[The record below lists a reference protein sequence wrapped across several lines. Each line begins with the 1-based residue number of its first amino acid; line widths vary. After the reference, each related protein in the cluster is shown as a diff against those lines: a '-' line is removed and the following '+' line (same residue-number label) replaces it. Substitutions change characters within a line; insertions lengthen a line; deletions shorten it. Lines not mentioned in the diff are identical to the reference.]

1 MHRAL
6 LGVMGDPKIYV
17 TEPQKVTWL
26 ANLLAG
32 HLGPLVSWKGL
43 SHVQPFEIYVPRG
56 RGTEPEETR
65 SDSTADQPKMSLLPV
80 LSM

>member
-1 MHRAL
+1 M
-6 LGVMGDPKIYV
+6 MGDPNMYV

-26 ANLLAG
+26 ANVLAG
-32 HLGPLVSWKGL
+32 HLGPLVSWIGL

-56 RGTEPEETR
+56 TGTEPEETR
-65 SDSTADQPKMSLLPV
+65 SDSTADQPEMSLLTV